1 MRMRRWIN
9 MFMIVPAS
17 VALLFFNAGDGMAL
31 KVGDTVL
38 NELK

>member
-1 MRMRRWIN
+1 